1 AVHRGQR
8 LGKVGA
14 GAQVGVASA
23 HDVPFTGAAIR
34 NRLDPSGGGH
44 PLIAP
49 TVGVAVGDPVGG
61 PQQLTH
67 VAAARPDVA
76 ERKLEL
82 EVELLGGE
90 ELAQCGQRLSPSPG
104 VANRPSALSLM
115 SSKRSTER
123 LQQNPSSRTAV
134 ALNFNPRRTGTGS
147 QPTTTTHPFVQTTAC
162 IAVNLVPY
170 RRAWPRVCPE
180 LCS

>member
-1 AVHRGQR
+1 
-8 LGKVGA
+8 
-14 GAQVGVASA
+14 
-23 HDVPFTGAAIR
+23 
-34 NRLDPSGGGH
+34 
-44 PLIAP
+44 
-49 TVGVAVGDPVGG
+49 
-61 PQQLTH
+61 H

-147 QPTTTTHPFVQTTAC
+147 QPTTTPHPFVQTTAC

-180 LCS
+180 LCSGLVRAVRRQAARLPLSRRGRTFGWPKSSPVRERERCTWPSSVAAWI